1 MEKYSEAKTYK
12 SKPELRK
19 GNVKA
24 DLFLFIG
31 GNKNYCQSQGVCPG
45 VCKNKPRI
53 NGNATANVTD
63 AS

>member
-1 MEKYSEAKTYK
+1 MVDIESMEEYSEAKTYK

-31 GNKNYCQSQGVCPG
+31 GNKNYCQSQGVCTG
-45 VCKNKPRI
+45 VC
-53 NGNATANVTD
+53 
-63 AS
+63 